1 MNKTAQIKQKTEKGE
16 IYLYDK
22 TRFVLNVRKKLIF
35 VKSWLKLSGAQLL
48 AISLKY
54 YFHA

>member
-1 MNKTAQIKQKTEKGE
+1 MNKTAQIKQKQGKET

-35 VKSWLKLSGAQLL
+35 VKSWLKLSGAQLS
-48 AISLKY
+48 AISIKY

>member
-1 MNKTAQIKQKTEKGE
+1 M

-22 TRFVLNVRKKLIF
+22 AGFVLNVRKKLIF
-35 VKSWLKLSGAQLL
+35 VKSWLKLSGTQLS
-48 AISLKY
+48 AMSIKY